1 MAIWKMLLN
10 YKVHLVLK
18 VASVIHLHCGSSD
31 QRLSMPPETSE
42 DKPGSAT
49 LVFII
54 FHLAHLYLKH
64 RKLSNTR
71 SPSII
76 PFPIF
81 FRLPNSAKPGL
92 QFICF
97 FRGRRCWTL
106 RNPIPGNTLFEYD
119 FEYILKTDPER
130 EKHRRK
136 QWTELIPKEWLLWR
150 ATMSALEARHKGKE
164 ATRAFWFKDFN

>member
-18 VASVIHLHCGSSD
+18 AASVIHLHCGSWD

-42 DKPGSAT
+42 AEAGSAT

-54 FHLAHLYLKH
+54 IHLAHLYLKH
-64 RKLSNTR
+64 HKLSNTR
-71 SPSII
+71 PPSII
-76 PFPIF
+76 PFLIF
-81 FRLPNSAKPGL
+81 FQLPNSAKSGL

-106 RNPIPGNTLFEYD
+106 RKLISGNTLFEHD
-119 FEYILKTDPER
+119 FEYILKTDPKR

-136 QWTELIPKEWLLWR
+136 QWTELIPEEWLLWQ
-150 ATMSALEARHKGKE
+150 APMSAREARHKGKE